1 MPTKINSNVTLYGI
15 DIETGEIFEIP
26 QNGIANIKEIEG
38 AMNATR
44 ESDNMWL
51 GDEAFTVTV
60 TVTNK
65 EIIEFV
71 RRFFPDK
78 INNYRRLHGM
88 KPLRKK
94 HFFSKRWYGK

>member
-1 MPTKINSNVTLYGI
+1 MPPKTNSNFVLYGI
-15 DIETGEIFEIP
+15 DIETGEFFELPKAQIVNIEEMEEAMEETRKHDDLRFGCDFSGTIELSG
-26 QNGIANIKEIEG
+26 QEIA
-38 AMNATR
+38 
-44 ESDNMWL
+44 
-51 GDEAFTVTV
+51 
-60 TVTNK
+60 
-65 EIIEFV
+65 EFI

>member
-1 MPTKINSNVTLYGI
+1 MPPKTNSNFVLYGI
-15 DIETGEIFEIP
+15 DIETGEFFELSKAQIV
-26 QNGIANIKEIEG
+26 NIEEMEEAMEETRNRYDLISDCNFSGTIELSGQEI
-38 AMNATR
+38 
-44 ESDNMWL
+44 
-51 GDEAFTVTV
+51 V
-60 TVTNK
+60 
-65 EIIEFV
+65 EFI

>member
-1 MPTKINSNVTLYGI
+1 MPTKTNSNVTLYGI
-15 DIETGEIFEIP
+15 DIETGEFFEIP
-26 QNGIANIKEIEG
+26 KIGTVNIEEIEG

-44 ESDNMWL
+44 ERDNTRF
-51 GDEAFTVTV
+51 GDETFTATI
-60 TVTNK
+60 TLTNK
-65 EIIEFV
+65 EIAELI